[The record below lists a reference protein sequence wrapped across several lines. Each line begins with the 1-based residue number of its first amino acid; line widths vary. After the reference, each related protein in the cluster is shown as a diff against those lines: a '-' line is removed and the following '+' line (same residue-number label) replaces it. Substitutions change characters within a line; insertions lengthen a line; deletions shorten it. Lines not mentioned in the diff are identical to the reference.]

1 MFQAGSGVMTSLL
14 GIPYFLLYFAV
25 GAAIMALFVVVYI
38 RVTRHDELALIRA
51 GNFTAS
57 IALSGTIIG
66 FAIPLSK
73 ALAQA
78 VSIPDLLVWAFAA
91 FIIQL
96 LTYGILRLLM
106 RDLTK
111 MIESNTVAAGVLLA
125 AGSIASGMV
134 NAAAMSL

>member
-111 MIESNTVAAGVLLA
+111 MIEANTAAAGVLLA

>member
-1 MFQAGSGVMTSLL
+1 MFQAGSGVMSSLL

-25 GAAIMALFVVVYI
+25 GAAIMALFIIVYI
-38 RVTRHDELALIRA
+38 RVTPHDEFALIRT

-57 IALSGTIIG
+57 IALSGTTIG

-78 VSIPDLLVWAFAA
+78 VSIPDLLIWAFAA
-91 FIIQL
+91 FIVQL
-96 LTYGILRLLM
+96 LTYGTLRLLM

-111 MIESNTVAAGVLLA
+111 MIETNTAAAGTFLA